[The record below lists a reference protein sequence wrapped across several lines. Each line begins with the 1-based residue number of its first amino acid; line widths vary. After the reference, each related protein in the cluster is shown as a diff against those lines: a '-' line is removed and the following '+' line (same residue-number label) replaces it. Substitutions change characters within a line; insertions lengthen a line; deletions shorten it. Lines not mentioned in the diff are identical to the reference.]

1 VESNHVIP
9 RYQRGAVTVWL
20 TPCAWSRECSNLPL
34 PGFNRPLRRQ
44 SFETRCSIA
53 MGPAAGIEPAASRL
67 RGERPYHQ
75 DLAGTIFS
83 VMVWSE
89 GVEPSSP
96 VWRTGILAVGRRP
109 RDLHAMDAREG
120 LSPP

>member
-1 VESNHVIP
+1 MESNHVIP

-20 TPCAWSRECSNLPL
+20 TPRAWSRECSNLPL

-89 GVEPSSP
+89 GVEPSSAGCRP
-96 VWRTGILAVGRRP
+96 AVLPLNDSPDRIGCGLA
-109 RDLHAMDAREG
+109 
-120 LSPP
+120 S